1 MLDKIKAVWALFQK
15 GRAVANPGAWNSA
28 AVAANSGTVLL
39 VVLVGLARA
48 WGADLPV
55 SDDELQTIAG
65 SAATLY
71 FAAWRVYRV
80 ITREDR
86 GLSPRR
92 PSDGDGGE
100 GPG

>member
-15 GRAVANPGAWNSA
+15 GRAVANPAAWQTA
-28 AVAANSGTVLL
+28 ATAGSSGMVLLL
-39 VVLVGLARA
+39 VVVGLARA
-48 WGADLPV
+48 WGVDLPV
-55 SDDELQTIAG
+55 SDDDLQTIAG

-92 PSDGDGGE
+92 VSAGDDGQG
-100 GPG
+100 